1 MLNMKLTIGELLDI
15 TVDRYPQHDALV
27 YPHQELRYTYKE
39 FQRRCN
45 QVAKGLMA
53 LGIERGE
60 HIAIMAPNLP
70 EWVLLQFAAA
80 RIGAVLVTINTNR
93 CV

>member
-1 MLNMKLTIGELLDI
+1 MKLTIGELLDI

-27 YPHQELRYTYKE
+27 YPPHQELRYTYKE

-60 HIAIMAPNLP
+60 HIAIMAPQSP
-70 EWVLLQFAAA
+70 GVGFTPICRCQD
-80 RIGAVLVTINTNR
+80 RGGIGNH
-93 CV
+93 